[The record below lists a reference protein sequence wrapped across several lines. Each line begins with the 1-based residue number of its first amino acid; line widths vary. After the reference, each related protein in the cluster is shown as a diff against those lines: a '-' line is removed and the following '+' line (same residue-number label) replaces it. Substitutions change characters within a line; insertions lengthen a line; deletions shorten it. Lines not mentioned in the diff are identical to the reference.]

1 MADFTI
7 KAFDTLPVIEA
18 TLGYATPA
26 VQADLDDLADAL
38 ANPATV
44 VSFIMRKTGD
54 PAPKVNAPAEVVDA
68 PARRVRYLWTATNTD
83 TPGTYQAEWEVVF
96 PDASVRT
103 FPTGSYHSID
113 ILADLDGAGA

>member
-44 VSFIMRKTGD
+44 VSFIMRKTAD
-54 PAPKVNAPAEVVDA
+54 PTPKVNAVAEVVDA
-68 PARRVRYLWTATNTD
+68 AARRVRYVWTNTD
-83 TPGTYQAEWEVVF
+83 TSVVGSFQAEWEVVF
-96 PDASVRT
+96 PDGGVRT

-113 ILADLDGAGA
+113 VLADLDGAGA